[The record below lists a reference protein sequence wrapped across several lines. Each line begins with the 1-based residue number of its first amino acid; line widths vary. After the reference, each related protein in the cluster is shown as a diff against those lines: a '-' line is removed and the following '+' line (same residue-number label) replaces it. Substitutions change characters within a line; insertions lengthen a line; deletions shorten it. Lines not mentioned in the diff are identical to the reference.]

1 MKNFILLLIVSLLW
15 VNQLFAQLGFNANGS
30 VSNPSAMLDV
40 KSTNKG
46 FLLPRMTQAQ
56 RNGIVNPAA
65 GLQVYQTDGIPGI
78 YLFDGVS
85 AWSVYVGASFP
96 SPFTVNGNDIY
107 SNNTGN
113 FGINTSTPSYKL
125 TLKSII
131 PEYGMVHTD
140 GIVSMGTY
148 LNSTN
153 GQFGTIT
160 NHSLQFFTNNGSPQ
174 MTILPSGKVGI
185 MTTTPSSDLTVQQ
198 SSQAYPINNA
208 GVRLERQTTTDHWDF
223 GTDLGGDLDFT
234 FNGVIKMYI
243 RDTDGVHVTASDF
256 RLKKDIQSL
265 GEVLPLVMKLSAKTY
280 HYRDNPVDAPL
291 AYGFIAQEVE
301 KLFPDFVT
309 SKGVDGIKALSY
321 QNLGVVAI
329 KAMQEQQVGLND
341 LLKEIETL
349 ENKKQ

>member
-1 MKNFILLLIVSLLW
+1 MKNLILLLIVSLLW
-15 VNQLFAQLGFNANGS
+15 VNQLFAQLGFNADGS

-40 KSTNKG
+40 KSTSKG

-56 RNGIVNPAA
+56 RNGIINPAA

-85 AWSVYVGASFP
+85 TWYVYKGPSFF
-96 SPFTVNGNDIY
+96 SPFAINGNDIY
-107 SNNTGN
+107 AGNTGN
-113 FGINTSTPSYKL
+113 FGINTSTPGYKL
-125 TLKSII
+125 TLKSSV

-140 GIVSMGTY
+140 GIVSMGTF
-148 LNSTN
+148 LGSSI
-153 GQFGTIT
+153 GLFGTIT
-160 NHSLQFFTNNGSPQ
+160 NHPLQFFTNNGSPQ
-174 MTILPSGKVGI
+174 MTILTNGKVGI

-234 FNGVIKMYI
+234 FNGVTKMYI
-243 RDTDGVHVTASDF
+243 RDTDGVHITTSDF
-256 RLKKDIQSL
+256 RLKKDIQPI

-280 HYRDNPVDAPL
+280 HYRDNLSDAPL

-301 KLFPDFVT
+301 KLFPDFVST
-309 SKGVDGIKALSY
+309 KGVDGMKSLSY

-329 KAMQEQQVGLND
+329 KAMQEQQVGLDD

-349 ENKKQ
+349 ENKK